1 MKTEIMPI
9 YNNIM
14 IRPYKENP
22 YADQITKSGLR
33 LGNGEFTNPDSGEDE
48 QMDLKISCAEV
59 IEVGPDCKYIKPGD
73 DVYVNNPTIRP
84 VPFMRQG
91 FFLCNEQNV
100 LAVMNNDLDKRFKKE

>member
-1 MKTEIMPI
+1 
-9 YNNIM
+9 
-14 IRPYKENP
+14 
-22 YADQITKSGLR
+22 
-33 LGNGEFTNPDSGEDE
+33 
-48 QMDLKISCAEV
+48 MDLKISCAEV

-73 DVYVNNPTIRP
+73 DVYVNNPSIRP